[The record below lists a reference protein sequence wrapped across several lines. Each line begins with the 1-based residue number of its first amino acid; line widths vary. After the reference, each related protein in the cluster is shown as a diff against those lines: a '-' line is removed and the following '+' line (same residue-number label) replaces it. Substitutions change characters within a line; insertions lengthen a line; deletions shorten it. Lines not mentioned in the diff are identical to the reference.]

1 MSVNTLTEEDL
12 QQRADQYEKAVMRSS
27 KDTKK
32 GRNAKKSAEQDKTT
46 GAGNSNKL
54 QYNDGDE
61 DEDEDEDEQDAF
73 DTFNP
78 FGGSYK

>member
-32 GRNAKKSAEQDKTT
+32 GRNAKKSAEQDNMDDT
-46 GAGNSNKL
+46 GNSNKL
-54 QYNDGDE
+54 QSKDG

>member
-12 QQRADQYEKAVMRSS
+12 QERADQYEKAVMRSS
-27 KDTKK
+27 KDAKKNKNTKK
-32 GRNAKKSAEQDKTT
+32 STEQAKAT
-46 GAGNSNKL
+46 GAGNSN
-54 QYNDGDE
+54 QRQFNDGDG
-61 DEDEDEDEQDAF
+61 DEDEDEQDAF

>member
-27 KDTKK
+27 KDTRK
-32 GRNAKKSAEQDKTT
+32 GRNAKKSAEQDKMDD
-46 GAGNSNKL
+46 AGNSNKL
-54 QYNDGDE
+54 QSKDG

>member
-32 GRNAKKSAEQDKTT
+32 GRNAKKSAEQDNMDD
-46 GAGNSNKL
+46 AGNSNKL
-54 QYNDGDE
+54 QSKDG